1 MKFKMSKIAA
11 AVVAVGAIGSAQAVT
26 VNQDGLGE
34 VLLVPYYNVNNNFQ
48 TNIHIVNTKNESK
61 IVKVRFRESGNSQDV
76 LDFNIYMSPYDVWTG
91 VVRNVNGKANL
102 ISTDNT
108 CTLPLNDSATSVGTL
123 NSTGWNMNTVYPD
136 VEDSDAREGYVEIIE
151 VGVIKANQYADTDG
165 NGTIDNTKDM
175 EIVAGIKH
183 GSDGKPADCSVIT
196 SAWTNGVGTNGNAAS
211 RNNWGTSTVSGA
223 TATYVGDSDANAAL
237 SEPTGGLYGHAIYL
251 NNATGAAYVA
261 QDTALSNYANKS
273 QHYRPDDPA
282 WFLLPSLASGDV
294 RTSGVVNAGGDAIVN
309 PGSNWPLAVDATLND
324 GDKNTP
330 ASGNNPFP
338 MAHAMQAVSVL
349 NDYFIDPTY
358 DGATDWVVTFP
369 MRKHGIFNGQ
379 YTEDCDDDGTEESS
393 TQQVTFNADN
403 VPTAAVTESDPSD
416 VCFEKKDQD
425 VAIQVQ
431 PFDREEQQPAPGG
444 FGVSPVLGS
453 PDTILEREVNIL
465 NFQSTASSV
474 LGSDNAKTINTGT
487 SFVTGWMKLTF
498 NNKYEF
504 VESQLSDA
512 TVDFADADG
521 GADGGTGLVAADH
534 TFEGVPVIG
543 FAALRGKNPVGSSF
557 GETVDHR
564 FERDVTVNSDDF

>member
-11 AVVAVGAIGSAQAVT
+11 AVVTVGAIGSAQAA
-26 VNQDGLGE
+26 VNYNPDGLGQ

-102 ISTDNT
+102 ISSDKT
-108 CTLPLNDSATSVGTL
+108 CTLPLNDAATSVGTL

-183 GSDGKPADCSVIT
+183 GSDGNPADCSVIT

-211 RNNWGTSTVSGA
+211 IDNWGTSTVTGA
-223 TATYVGDSDANAAL
+223 TANYVGDANANAAL
-237 SEPTGGLYGHAIYL
+237 SAPTGGLYGHAIYL
-251 NNATGAAYVA
+251 NNTTGAAYVA
-261 QDTALSNYANKS
+261 QDTAIDGYSTVS
-273 QHYRPDDPA
+273 QHYRPDDPT
-282 WFLLPSLASGDV
+282 WFLYPSLASGNVLTTFVVDP
-294 RTSGVVNAGGDAIVN
+294 SGAGTLTGVT
-309 PGSNWPLAVDATLND
+309 WPNTVDATLND
-324 GDKNTP
+324 GDTNTP
-330 ASGNNPFP
+330 ASGTNPFP
-338 MAHAMQAVSVL
+338 IAHVLQATAVL
-349 NDYFIDPTY
+349 NDYFIDPTF

-379 YTEDCDDDGTEESS
+379 YTEDCDQTGPLTDTDGTS
-393 TQQVTFNADN
+393 T
-403 VPTAAVTESDPSD
+403 TAGTEGTNT
-416 VCFEKKDQD
+416 CFINKDQD

-444 FGVSPVLGS
+444 FGVSPVIGS
-453 PDTILEREVNIL
+453 PDTILEREVNVL
-465 NFQSTASSV
+465 NFQSQAASV
-474 LGSDNAKTINTGT
+474 LGSADAKTINTGT
-487 SFVTGWMKLTF
+487 SFVTGWMRLTF
-498 NNKYEF
+498 NAKYQF
-504 VESQLSDA
+504 VESQLSDNTA
-512 TVDFADADG
+512 DFAIPAG
-521 GADGGTGLVAADH
+521 TEGAGTLGAAH
-534 TFEGVPVIG
+534 SYSGVPVIG
-543 FAALRGKNPVGSSF
+543 FAALRGRSPVPNASF
-557 GETVDHR
+557 GETIDHR
-564 FERDVTVNSDDF
+564 FERDLTP